1 MSINLKELF
10 GKKEQPV
17 DLMATPTGQ
26 GSGGKRVNGLPS
38 LIVVF
43 FVLLAVGGIAYVTH
57 LRSQNKIV
65 PGATQ
70 PLDQKKEGRSASQM
84 ANEATSKWLSGIIPS
99 DAQPGRGLPDMPDV
113 QETKKTNEKE
123 PAANTFSNANAKF
136 SVPVDPYFEDRI
148 RIRERRTQA
157 LEAALQSKVG
167 IQMSELRSRQTT
179 ARDVTAQLADTRQRI
194 ASMGDPTSAYQS
206 RLTQQNGPSGTDG
219 LYRSAATGKND
230 VRQFE
235 QTDSWNLDSQVQ
247 APASPYMLRTGFVI
261 PATMI
266 SGINSDLPGQ
276 VMAQV
281 SQNVW
286 DTATGRFLLIPQ
298 GTRLIGAYSSDVAYG
313 QERVLMAWQRLIFPD
328 GKVLDIHA
336 MPGADSAGYAGFSDQ
351 VNNHWFRT
359 ISSAILMSGVIA
371 AVDLSQDN
379 TNSSDSSDRQRA
391 GDALS
396 EALGQTLGQ
405 VLGQIISKNLNISP
419 TLEIRPGYRFNVIAV
434 KDMTLP
440 GPYQAFNY

>member
-1 MSINLKELF
+1 MSDSSGCGKEISCTDYYISIKIES
-10 GKKEQPV
+10 GRRTNIGA
-17 DLMATPTGQ
+17 AT
-26 GSGGKRVNGLPS
+26 
-38 LIVVF
+38 LIYAGNEPKS
-43 FVLLAVGGIAYVTH
+43 VLA
-57 LRSQNKIV
+57 R
-65 PGATQ
+65 
-70 PLDQKKEGRSASQM
+70 
-84 ANEATSKWLSGIIPS
+84 
-99 DAQPGRGLPDMPDV
+99 
-113 QETKKTNEKE
+113 
-123 PAANTFSNANAKF
+123 AKL

-194 ASMGDPTSAYQS
+194 ASMGDPASAYQS
-206 RLTQQNGPSGTDG
+206 RLTQQSGASGADG

-336 MPGADSAGYAGFSDQ
+336 MPGADSAGYAGFADK

-371 AVDLSQDN
+371 AADMSQNDG
-379 TNSSDSSDRQRA
+379 NSNSNNDRQRA
-391 GDALS
+391 SDALS

-405 VLGQIISKNLNISP
+405 TLGQIISKNLNIAP
-419 TLEIRPGYRFNVIAV
+419 TLEIRPGYRFNVMVI

-440 GPYQAFNY
+440 GPYQAFAY